1 MDNDE
6 LSLERMTQVNSVL
19 RILTESIEKLK
30 IALILPHLFENP
42 IMLEQYLDETGYGV
56 CQKLIQQ
63 YIKERKLK
71 ISTLPSNNA
80 TGGAPYL
87 DYRLIKIIDY
97 CHENYNILDYLLP
110 HMQNDLSPQDKS
122 LLDAFQLLRDIS
134 EQRLKKY
141 AIAELNKEKRIHEI
155 FHENE
160 MVKKNIQVT
169 QRQLKK
175 QRINLQWKL
184 AAKEAMIQ
192 KYEES
197 LSFRKY
203 DNNVKIKQEIRSI
216 RQIHAASAVKQKEL
230 QEELE
235 QINANYEKV
244 LKENLKQEKIAR
256 DEKNK
261 LLIQLQSLIKKFDQT
276 IGDKIIENMNLQE
289 EYERQKQ
296 LYDEFMLEYRR
307 EEEEYNRIVRT
318 KEEEEKRKQEEK
330 ILLFMMNRAA
340 RTIQRRWL
348 RFRKQR
354 SRKQAKK
361 GKGKKG
367 KKK

>member
-6 LSLERMTQVNSVL
+6 LSLERMAQVNSVL

-30 IALILPHLFENP
+30 ISLILPHLFENP
-42 IMLEQYLDETGYGV
+42 ITLRQHLDDTDYRYCE
-56 CQKLIQQ
+56 KLIME
-63 YIKERKLK
+63 YIRERKLK
-71 ISTLPSNNA
+71 SHSSDSEPH
-80 TGGAPYL
+80 L

-97 CHENYNILDYLLP
+97 FHENYNVLECITD
-110 HMQNDLSPQDKS
+110 MADDLSPKDKS
-122 LLDAFQLLRDIS
+122 LLQAFELLHKIT
-134 EQRLKKY
+134 EQRLKKS
-141 AIAELNKEKRIHEI
+141 AISELNKEKKIHEI

-160 MVKKNIQVT
+160 TVKKNIKMT

-203 DNNVKIKQEIRSI
+203 DNNVKIKQEIIKSSRSI

-235 QINANYEKV
+235 HIKANYEKV
-244 LKENLKQEKIAR
+244 LKDNLKQEKIAR

-276 IGDKIIENMNLQE
+276 IGDKMIENMNLQE
-289 EYERQKQ
+289 EYEKQKQ
-296 LYDEFMLEYRR
+296 LFDEFMLEYSR